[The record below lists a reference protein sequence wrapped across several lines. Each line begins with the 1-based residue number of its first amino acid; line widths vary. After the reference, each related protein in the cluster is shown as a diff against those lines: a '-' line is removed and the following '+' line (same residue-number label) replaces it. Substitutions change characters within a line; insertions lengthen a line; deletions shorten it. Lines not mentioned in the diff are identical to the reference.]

1 VIRWVSVNDLS
12 VGRSVPEVLRV
23 LDGLQTDELCRA
35 TGRRVSP
42 PFRWPEVVA
51 TEAVRQTLPEAAK
64 DIRLNLQSV
73 LEGGVLSAAQKWGVA
88 AACAIA
94 ARNPVLRSAVVEDAR
109 EAGGGG
115 GRGGRRA
122 AAAVLMGMN
131 TTIYYR
137 FRHMV
142 GKPGYSQ
149 MPPRLSHA
157 GASPSRPPTSSISS
171 LLCLAVSGHQ
181 RLRSHA

>member
-1 VIRWVSVNDLS
+1 
-12 VGRSVPEVLRV
+12 
-23 LDGLQTDELCRA
+23 
-35 TGRRVSP
+35 
-42 PFRWPEVVA
+42 VVA

-73 LEGGVLSAAQKWGVA
+73 LEGGVLNAAQKWGVA

-109 EAGGGG
+109 EQAGEAVVEDA
-115 GRGGRRA
+115 R

-131 TTIYYR
+131 NIYYR

-149 MPPRLSHA
+149 MPPRLRMQRIA
-157 GASPSRPPTSSISS
+157 QPATNK
-171 LLCLAVSGHQ
+171 LDFELVCLAVSAINGATYVMVTTGSTAKYHAKLVDPR
-181 RLRSHA
+181 RLVIDFEDTRYQWRTAPFPGSGDPVEEIRGSQF